1 MSENQN
7 DPVSNLSKIF
17 SSNGENKEA
26 WSDLLCNV
34 ISGDTKITKEI
45 ISFLKQN
52 LINKE
57 KVGLTLD
64 VIDFLINYGSPEI
77 IEQIAQK
84 DFLDNIL
91 SLLKNKAKSG
101 VEIQKK
107 IIFLTQKWHQ
117 KFEKEENQNLKG
129 FSDNYNSLK
138 NGGVIFPPPTY
149 KIQTYNNY
157 ISEEES
163 QNSLMKANA
172 IKKLAKESEEIKK
185 TMNVNF
191 ANPFSNVNSVNVNNN
206 NVCIDSDE
214 EIPKKEEDF
223 DEENPYLQKNEKEN
237 QSNSKLRSNNMDK
250 IDNNNDNYNNFANNK
265 NENNINN
272 YTNND
277 IEENNNLPNFSEQ
290 KNQESKYPNYPSQMS
305 NMMNNN
311 NNFNN
316 NNQNNNP
323 YNVRSNTM
331 NIPNNQFSN
340 YNNNY
345 NNFNQNNNNNI
356 NNNYNNFPN
365 NNNNYQNNQNNNNY
379 NNNKFNSNNNNYP
392 GQGDYSSEARYYKRL
407 LGNKLLQ
414 LNSWINEGKYSFNS
428 GRLKEGIQEII
439 NEIPN
444 CNNMMRNYQKSGDRK
459 AFETIRNMRMDIEQT
474 CARYE
479 ALMNDRNVEPFYS
492 SFSGNTRQYYFNS
505 NNLFGIQQNPGFGN
519 FDNYYKSSGLAAPT
533 NYGYQEDN
541 YKKEESFGD
550 KLNDFGKGVKD
561 GFVSLGKTIKNTAV
575 SGYEFVKKKLE
586 DD

>member
-1 MSENQN
+1 MEENKN
-7 DPVSNLSKIF
+7 DPVSNLSTIF

-34 ISGDTKITKEI
+34 ISGDTKKIQEIT
-45 ISFLKQN
+45 SFLKQN

-57 KVGLTLD
+57 KVNLTLD
-64 VIDFLINYGSPEI
+64 VIDFLLNYGSTEI

-84 DFLDNIL
+84 DFLSCIIA
-91 SLLKNKAKSG
+91 LLKNKAKSG

-129 FSDNYNSLK
+129 FADNYNSLK
-138 NGGVIFPPPTY
+138 NGGVIFPPSTY

-163 QNSLMKANA
+163 QNSLIKANA
-172 IKKLAKESEEIKK
+172 IKKLSKESEEIKK
-185 TMNVNF
+185 TMNANF
-191 ANPFSNVNSVNVNNN
+191 ANPFSSENSVNATNN
-206 NVCIDSDE
+206 NVCLDSDE
-214 EIPKKEEDF
+214 EIPKKEEDV

-237 QSNSKLRSNNMDK
+237 QSNNNLKSDN
-250 IDNNNDNYNNFANNK
+250 INNNDNNNNYINLTNNK
-265 NENNINN
+265 NDNNINN
-272 YTNND
+272 YTFND
-277 IEENNNLPNFSEQ
+277 KENNNLPNFSEQ

-305 NMMNNN
+305 NLKNN

-316 NNQNNNP
+316 NNQNDNP
-323 YNVRSNTM
+323 YKVRSKTM

-340 YNNNY
+340 LTNNYNN
-345 NNFNQNNNNNI
+345 NNFNQNNI
-356 NNNYNNFPN
+356 NNNNYNNNNFPN
-365 NNNNYQNNQNNNNY
+365 NNNNYQNNQDNNNF
-379 NNNKFNSNNNNYP
+379 NNNKLRSNNNNYP
-392 GQGDYSSEARYYKRL
+392 GQADYSAEARYYKRL

-414 LNSWINEGKYSFNS
+414 LNAWINDGKYSFNS
-428 GRLKEGIQEII
+428 GKLKEGIQEII

-444 CNNMMRNYQKSGDRK
+444 CNNMMRNYQQNGDRK
-459 AFETIRNMRMDIEQT
+459 AYETIRNMRMDIEQT

-479 ALMNDRNVEPFYS
+479 ALMNERKVEPFFS
-492 SFSGNTRQYYFNS
+492 SFSGNTRQYYFDK

-519 FDNYYKSSGLAAPT
+519 FDNYYKSSGFAAPVD
-533 NYGYQEDN
+533 YGYQDN
-541 YKKEESFGD
+541 SYKKEESFGD
-550 KLNDFGKGVKD
+550 KLSDFGKGMKD
-561 GFVSLGKTIKNTAV
+561 GFVTIGKAIKNTAV
-575 SGYEFVKKKLE
+575 SGYEFVKKKIE